1 MLIVFSHKVQS
12 LRMALSARDI
22 YSYGEREK
30 VEPIVIVN
38 KKVICNELLSNVLR
52 GIIHQSPYNIS
63 DDYILHNLEPVFS
76 PQAVHEAQRI
86 LYKNFYTLFPDD
98 PNGLSGAQIGAK
110 EKEVKKRWFL
120 QDIIEKMRVIADIDH
135 DIEFCVPWDYKYIII
150 SDEEKRV
157 RDVLKE
163 KDLEI
168 DAKFTALEKVI
179 ELQNRAT
186 IMAVESVMK
195 NAFDNVKDVIHEKT
209 IDGISTPIF
218 EDAEFYKGTTMRRD
232 IFYDQVP
239 SYLGAAEGVGLK
251 DCYTIPKYTHT
262 VYDIQILNSLMLF
275 CLFCFLARIVQRF
288 LMMFSLNI

>member
-1 MLIVFSHKVQS
+1 MLIIFSHKVQCQ
-12 LRMALSARDI
+12 RMALSARDI

-98 PNGLSGAQIGAK
+98 PNDLGGAQIGAK

-157 RDVLKE
+157 RDVIKE

-168 DAKFTALEKVI
+168 DAKFAALEKVI

-218 EDAEFYKGTTMRRD
+218 EDAEFYKGRAKSGYC
-232 IFYDQVP
+232 YDQVS

>member
-1 MLIVFSHKVQS
+1 MKFYVMLIIFSHKVQCQ
-12 LRMALSARDI
+12 RMALSARDI

-98 PNGLSGAQIGAK
+98 PNEMNGGQIGAK

-150 SDEEKRV
+150 SEEEKRV

-168 DAKFTALEKVI
+168 DAKFSALEKVI

-186 IMAVESVMK
+186 IMAVENVMQ
-195 NAFDNVKDVIHEKT
+195 NALENVKDVIHEKK
-209 IDGISTPIF
+209 IEGISTPIF
-218 EDAEFYKGTTMRRD
+218 EEAEFYKGITRYILLTKSFIPHKWPLNARSCRGCWSQRR
-232 IFYDQVP
+232 V
-239 SYLGAAEGVGLK
+239 LK
-251 DCYTIPKYTHT
+251 SN
-262 VYDIQILNSLMLF
+262 VILHSSS
-275 CLFCFLARIVQRF
+275 V
-288 LMMFSLNI
+288 

>member
-1 MLIVFSHKVQS
+1 
-12 LRMALSARDI
+12 MAVSVRDI
-22 YSYGEREK
+22 YASYGEREK

-52 GIIHQSPYNIS
+52 GIIHNSSYNIT
-63 DDYILHNLEPVFS
+63 DEYILHCLEPAFS
-76 PQAVHEAQRI
+76 PEAVHEAQRI
-86 LYKNFYTLFPDD
+86 LFKNFFTLFPDD
-98 PNGLSGAQIGAK
+98 PSGAKGANIGAK

-120 QDIIEKMRVIADIDH
+120 QDIIEKMHVIAEIDH

-150 SDEEKRV
+150 SEEEKRF
-157 RDVLKE
+157 RDVIKG

-195 NAFDNVKDVIHEKT
+195 NALDNVKDVLHEKT
-209 IDGISTPIF
+209 IDGNSTPIF
-218 EDAEFYKGTTMRRD
+218 DDAEFYKGTNSD
-232 IFYDQVP
+232 ISWITILCLSP
-239 SYLGAAEGVGLK
+239 GAAEGVGVK
-251 DCYTIPKYTHT
+251 DGYTIPMYSHT

-275 CLFCFLARIVQRF
+275 CLFCFIARIVQRF

>member
-1 MLIVFSHKVQS
+1 
-12 LRMALSARDI
+12 MALSARDI

-52 GIIHQSPYNIS
+52 GIINQSPYNIS

-157 RDVLKE
+157 RDVMKE

-179 ELQNRAT
+179 ERQNRAT

-209 IDGISTPIF
+209 FDGLSTPIF
-218 EDAEFYKGTTMRRD
+218 EDAEFYKGTTRISRD
-232 IFYDQVP
+232 ICYD
-239 SYLGAAEGVGLK
+239 
-251 DCYTIPKYTHT
+251 HT
-262 VYDIQILNSLMLF
+262 
-275 CLFCFLARIVQRF
+275 
-288 LMMFSLNI
+288 